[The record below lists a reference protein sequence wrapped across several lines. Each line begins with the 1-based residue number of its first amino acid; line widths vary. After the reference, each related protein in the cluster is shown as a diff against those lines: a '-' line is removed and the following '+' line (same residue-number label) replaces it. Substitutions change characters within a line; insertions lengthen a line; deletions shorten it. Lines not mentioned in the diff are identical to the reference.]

1 MKNNIAVLGPKDTF
15 ADLAAQEF
23 LKNHPQIDATISYYK
38 PIRKVFEDL
47 AAGNSQIAIV
57 PMENTLA
64 GPVEATQKGLSDFP
78 VEKIDEI
85 TLSIQHSFFSMVE
98 PSKIKKIFTHN
109 MAEKQCSKFLSKFL
123 SAVEIIHTDSNIDSF
138 DKLNKL
144 SSGSPAGAVV
154 PSHIF
159 EENKNNYEYSVQN
172 ITDSPNNS
180 TRFLVLRRLKLNE

>member
-64 GPVEATQKGLSDFP
+64 GPVEATQNGLRDFP
-78 VEKIDEI
+78 VEKTDEI
-85 TLSIQHSFFSMVE
+85 TLSIQHSFFSKVE
-98 PSKIKKIFTHN
+98 PSKIKKIYVHN
-109 MAEKQCSKFLSKFL
+109 MAENQCLKFLSKFPD
-123 SAVEIIHTDSNIDSF
+123 AEIIYADSNIDSF
-138 DKLNKL
+138 EKMNKDDDC
-144 SSGSPAGAVV
+144 AAVV

-172 ITDSPNNS
+172 ITDSPDNS
-180 TRFLVLRRLKLNE
+180 TRFLVLRNRKN